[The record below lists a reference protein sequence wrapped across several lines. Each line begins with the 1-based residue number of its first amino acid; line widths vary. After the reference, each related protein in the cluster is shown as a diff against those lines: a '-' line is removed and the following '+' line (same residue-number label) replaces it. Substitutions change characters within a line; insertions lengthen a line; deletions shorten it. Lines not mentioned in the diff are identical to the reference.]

1 MRKMIKIAI
10 CDDEEIVTS
19 DIEERLRRISQKS
32 DVSIDIDIFFD
43 GTTLTDYIINNSVK
57 YDLIYLD
64 IELKNE
70 NGVDT
75 ARKIR
80 QFDKDFLL
88 IYITNYESFAKEVF
102 EVSAYRFITKPI
114 PDDLFERYFESAV
127 DKITKA
133 PQFFQFQYNKVHY
146 KLPLDDIMY
155 FQSDRRVTYIN
166 TGTDSKKCYE
176 KLNAIE
182 QKLQQNGVRF
192 FRTHQSFLVNPSY
205 VEVYMYDS
213 MQLRDKT
220 VLSISEKRRKAVSEL
235 YCKMKGDS
243 IIV

>member
-1 MRKMIKIAI
+1 MIRIAV

-19 DIEERLRRISQKS
+19 DIEERLHRISQKS
-32 DVSIDIDIFFD
+32 DVSIDIDVFFD
-43 GTTLTDYIINNSVK
+43 GAALIDYILSQNIK
-57 YDLIYLD
+57 YDIIYLD
-64 IELKNE
+64 IELKGE

-80 QFDKDFLL
+80 QFDKDVLL

-114 PDDLFERYFESAV
+114 LDDIFEKYFLSAV
-127 DKITKA
+127 NELTKT

-146 KLPLDDIMY
+146 KLPINDIIY
-155 FQSDRRVTYIN
+155 FQSDKRVTYIN
-166 TGTDSKKCYE
+166 TGTDVKKCYE

-182 QKLQQNGVRF
+182 QKLQQCGIYF
-192 FRTHQSFLVNPSY
+192 FRTHQSFLVNPLY

-213 MQLRDKT
+213 MQLRDGT
-220 VLSISEKRRKAVSEL
+220 VLSISEKRRKTVNEM

>member
-1 MRKMIKIAI
+1 MIKIAV

-19 DIEERLRRISQKS
+19 DIEERLRKIAQKI
-32 DVSIDIDIFFD
+32 DVLIEVDVFFD
-43 GTTLTDYIINNSVK
+43 GTALADYIINNSIK
-57 YDLIYLD
+57 YDMIYLD

-80 QFDKDFLL
+80 QFDSEVLL

-114 PDDLFERYFESAV
+114 SDEIFERYFQSAV
-127 DKITKA
+127 NKITKA

-166 TGTDSKKCYE
+166 TETDVKKCYE

-205 VEVYMYDS
+205 IEVYMYDAI
-213 MQLRDKT
+213 QLRDKT
-220 VLSISEKRRKAVSEL
+220 VLSISEKRRKTVSEL
-235 YCKMKGDS
+235 YCRMKGDS

>member
-1 MRKMIKIAI
+1 MIKIAV

-19 DIEERLRRISQKS
+19 DIEERLRRISKKTN
-32 DVSIDIDIFFD
+32 VSIDIDVFFD
-43 GTTLTDYIINNSVK
+43 GATLSDYILSQNTK
-57 YDLIYLD
+57 YDIIYID
-64 IELKNE
+64 IKMKNE

-80 QFDKDFLL
+80 QFDKDVLL

-102 EVSAYRFITKPI
+102 EVSAFRFITKPI
-114 PDDLFERYFESAV
+114 SEDIFERYFASAV
-127 DKITKA
+127 NRIMKT
-133 PQFFQFQYNKVHY
+133 PQFLQFQYNKVHY

-155 FQSDRRVTYIN
+155 FQSDKRVTYIS
-166 TGTDSKKCYE
+166 TGTDVKKCYE

-182 QKLQQNGVRF
+182 QKLQQNGVCF

-213 MQLRDKT
+213 MQLRDGT
-220 VLSISEKRRKAVSEL
+220 VLSISEKRRKTVNEL

>member
-1 MRKMIKIAI
+1 MIKIAV
-10 CDDEEIVTS
+10 CDDEQLVTS
-19 DIEERLRRISQKS
+19 DIEEKLRRISQKAN
-32 DVSIDIDIFFD
+32 VSIDIDVFFD
-43 GTTLTDYIINNSVK
+43 GAALTDYILSQKAK
-57 YDLIYLD
+57 YDIIYID
-64 IELKNE
+64 IKMKNE
-70 NGVDT
+70 TGIDT

-80 QFDKDFLL
+80 QFDKDVLL

-114 PDDLFERYFESAV
+114 SDDIFEKYFTSAV
-127 DKITKA
+127 NEITKA

-146 KLPLDDIMY
+146 KLPINDIIY
-155 FQSDRRVTYIN
+155 FQSDKRITYIN
-166 TGTDSKKCYE
+166 TGTDVKKCYE
-176 KLNAIE
+176 KLNSIE
-182 QKLQQNGVRF
+182 QKMQQCGVYF

-213 MQLRDKT
+213 MQLRDGT
-220 VLSISEKRRKAVSEL
+220 VLSISEKRRKAVNEL

>member
-1 MRKMIKIAI
+1 MIKIAI
-10 CDDEEIVTS
+10 CDDDEIVTS
-19 DIEERLRRISQKS
+19 DIEERLRQTAQKS
-32 DVSIDIDIFFD
+32 GVSIDIDVFFD
-43 GTTLTDYIINNSVK
+43 GTALTDYTINNNVK
-57 YDLIYLD
+57 YDIIYLD
-64 IELKNE
+64 IELKGE

-80 QFDKDFLL
+80 QFDKDVLL

-114 PDDLFERYFESAV
+114 TDEIFEKYFVSAV
-127 DKITKA
+127 NEITRT

-146 KLPLDDIMY
+146 KLPINDIIY
-155 FQSDRRVTYIN
+155 FQSDKRVTYIN
-166 TGTDSKKCYE
+166 TGTDVNKCYE

-182 QKLQQNGVRF
+182 QKMQQCGVYF

-213 MQLRDKT
+213 MQLRDGT
-220 VLSISEKRRKAVSEL
+220 VLSISEKRRKTVNEL

>member
-1 MRKMIKIAI
+1 MIRIAV

-19 DIEERLRRISQKS
+19 DIEERLHRISKKT
-32 DVSIDIDIFFD
+32 DVSIDIDVFFD
-43 GTTLTDYIINNSVK
+43 GTALIDYILSQNIK
-57 YDLIYLD
+57 YDIIYLD
-64 IELKNE
+64 IELKSE

-80 QFDKDFLL
+80 QFDKDVLL

-102 EVSAYRFITKPI
+102 EVSAFRFITKPI
-114 PDDLFERYFESAV
+114 SDEIFERYFTSAV
-127 DKITKA
+127 NEITKT
-133 PQFFQFQYNKVHY
+133 PLFFQFQYNKVHY
-146 KLPLDDIMY
+146 KLPINDIIY
-155 FQSDRRVTYIN
+155 FQSDKRITYIN
-166 TGTDSKKCYE
+166 TGTNVKKCYE

-182 QKLQQNGVRF
+182 QKMQQCGVYF
-192 FRTHQSFLVNPSY
+192 FRTHQSFLVNPLY

-213 MQLRDKT
+213 MQLRDGT
-220 VLSISEKRRKAVSEL
+220 VLSISEKRRKAVNEL

>member
-1 MRKMIKIAI
+1 MIKIAI

-19 DIEERLRRISQKS
+19 DIEERLHRIAQTSG
-32 DVSIDIDIFFD
+32 VSIDIDVFFD
-43 GTTLTDYIINNSVK
+43 GMALTDYIINNSVK
-57 YDLIYLD
+57 YDMIYLD

-80 QFDKDFLL
+80 QFDKGVLL

-114 PDDLFERYFESAV
+114 SDDIFEKYFTSAV
-127 DKITKA
+127 NEITQA

-146 KLPLDDIMY
+146 KLPINDIIY
-155 FQSDRRVTYIN
+155 FQSDKRITYIN
-166 TGTDSKKCYE
+166 TGTDVKKCYE
-176 KLNAIE
+176 KLNSIE
-182 QKLQQNGVRF
+182 QKMQQCGVYF

-213 MQLRDKT
+213 MQLRDGT
-220 VLSISEKRRKAVSEL
+220 VLSISEKRRKAVNEL

>member
-1 MRKMIKIAI
+1 MIRIAV

-19 DIEERLRRISQKS
+19 DIEERLHRISQKS
-32 DVSIDIDIFFD
+32 DVSIDIDVFFD
-43 GTTLTDYIINNSVK
+43 GAALIDYILSQNIK
-57 YDLIYLD
+57 YDIIYLD
-64 IELKNE
+64 IELKGE

-80 QFDKDFLL
+80 QFDKDVLL

-114 PDDLFERYFESAV
+114 LDDIFEKYFLSAV
-127 DKITKA
+127 NELTKT

-146 KLPLDDIMY
+146 KLPINDIIY
-155 FQSDRRVTYIN
+155 FQSDKRVTYIN
-166 TGTDSKKCYE
+166 TGTDVKKCYE

-182 QKLQQNGVRF
+182 QKLQQCGIYF
-192 FRTHQSFLVNPSY
+192 FRTHQSFLVNPLY

-213 MQLRDKT
+213 MQLRDGT
-220 VLSISEKRRKAVSEL
+220 VLSISEKRRKAVNEL

>member
-1 MRKMIKIAI
+1 MIKIAI

-19 DIEERLRRISQKS
+19 DIEERLHRIAQTSG
-32 DVSIDIDIFFD
+32 VSIDIDVFFD
-43 GTTLTDYIINNSVK
+43 GMALTDYIINNSVK
-57 YDLIYLD
+57 YDMIYLD

-80 QFDKDFLL
+80 QFDKGVLL

-114 PDDLFERYFESAV
+114 SDDIFEKYFTSAV
-127 DKITKA
+127 NEITQA

-146 KLPLDDIMY
+146 KLPINDIIY
-155 FQSDRRVTYIN
+155 FQSDKRITYIN
-166 TGTDSKKCYE
+166 TGTDVRKCYE
-176 KLNAIE
+176 KLNSIE
-182 QKLQQNGVRF
+182 QKMQQCGVYF

-213 MQLRDKT
+213 MQLRDGT
-220 VLSISEKRRKAVSEL
+220 VLSISEKRRKAVNEL

>member
-1 MRKMIKIAI
+1 MIRIAV

-19 DIEERLRRISQKS
+19 DIEERLHRISKKT
-32 DVSIDIDIFFD
+32 DVSIDIDVFFD
-43 GTTLTDYIINNSVK
+43 GAALIDYILSQNIK
-57 YDLIYLD
+57 YDIIYLD
-64 IELKNE
+64 IELKGE

-80 QFDKDFLL
+80 QFDKDVLL

-114 PDDLFERYFESAV
+114 ADEIFERYFTSAV
-127 DKITKA
+127 TEVTKT

-146 KLPLDDIMY
+146 KLPIKDIIY
-155 FQSDRRVTYIN
+155 FQSDKRVTYIN
-166 TGTDSKKCYE
+166 TGRDVKKCYE
-176 KLNAIE
+176 KLNSIE
-182 QKLQQNGVRF
+182 QKLQQCGVYF
-192 FRTHQSFLVNPSY
+192 FRTHQSFLVNPLY
-205 VEVYMYDS
+205 VEMYMYDS
-213 MQLRDKT
+213 MQLRDGT
-220 VLSISEKRRKAVSEL
+220 VLSISEKRRKAVNEL

>member
-1 MRKMIKIAI
+1 MIRIAV

-19 DIEERLRRISQKS
+19 DIEERLHRISKKT
-32 DVSIDIDIFFD
+32 DVSIDIDVFFD
-43 GTTLTDYIINNSVK
+43 GAALIDYILSQNIK
-57 YDLIYLD
+57 YDIIYLD
-64 IELKNE
+64 IELKGE

-80 QFDKDFLL
+80 QFDKDVLL

-102 EVSAYRFITKPI
+102 EVSAFRFITKPI
-114 PDDLFERYFESAV
+114 SDEIFERYFTSAV
-127 DKITKA
+127 NEITKT
-133 PQFFQFQYNKVHY
+133 PLFFQFQYNKVHY
-146 KLPLDDIMY
+146 KLPINDIIY
-155 FQSDRRVTYIN
+155 FQSDKRITYIN
-166 TGTDSKKCYE
+166 TGTNVKKCYE

-182 QKLQQNGVRF
+182 QKMQQCGVYF
-192 FRTHQSFLVNPSY
+192 FRTHQSFLVNPLY

-213 MQLRDKT
+213 MQLRDGT
-220 VLSISEKRRKAVSEL
+220 VLSISEKRRKAVNEL